1 MKDRYSITSNSDSSS
16 IFNATFIQL
25 FIIQILSMMTF
36 YSLFVI
42 IGPYAVH
49 TYHVSTTIAGLITGM
64 TIISTMVARFS
75 AGIMTA
81 KFSAKKLTI
90 LSMIILVPILLAYQY
105 EGGIIYLLIIRF
117 IQGLAVG
124 LTGTVTNT
132 AVINVIPLARRAE
145 GIAYF
150 SLATI
155 LGTAFGPFLALL
167 IEQHY
172 SYTILFWLE
181 FITGVVALIAS
192 FLIDAKKVTIK
203 ATSTNKKFNLKT
215 LIEPKVL
222 GISLTLGFVTFGYA
236 ALQSELYFYASD
248 LNLVTF
254 ASYFFLV
261 YALAILVSR
270 PLVGRLM
277 DNKNENYVVYPAL
290 IILAIGL
297 FIFGK
302 MSNGWMMLLA
312 AILIGF
318 GFGNFQSAV
327 QSTTTQMVPADR
339 LTQTTATYFI
349 CYEFSL
355 GFGPSIIGFIQPMLG
370 YQNLFIVMAV
380 IALIGIILYYF
391 IHGRKVSTH

>member
-49 TYHVSTTIAGLITGM
+49 TYHVSTTVAGLITGM
-64 TIISTMVARFS
+64 TIIGTMVARFS

-203 ATSTNKKFNLKT
+203 ATSTNNKFNLKT

-236 ALQSELYFYASD
+236 ALQSELDFYASD

-297 FIFGK
+297 FILGK

-327 QSTTTQMVPADR
+327 QSTTTQMVPADL

-391 IHGRKVSTH
+391 IHGRKVSVH

>member
-64 TIISTMVARFS
+64 TIIGTMVARFS

-117 IQGLAVG
+117 IQGLSVG

-181 FITGVVALIAS
+181 FVTGVVTLIAS

-236 ALQSELYFYASD
+236 ALQSELDFYASD

-297 FIFGK
+297 FILGK

-391 IHGRKVSTH
+391 IHGRKVSAH

>member
-1 MKDRYSITSNSDSSS
+1 MTSNSDSSS

-64 TIISTMVARFS
+64 TIIGTMVARFS

-105 EGGIIYLLIIRF
+105 EGRIIYLLIIRF

-181 FITGVVALIAS
+181 FVTGVVALIAS

-236 ALQSELYFYASD
+236 ALQSELDFYASD

-297 FIFGK
+297 FILGK

-391 IHGRKVSTH
+391 IHGRKVSAH

>member
-49 TYHVSTTIAGLITGM
+49 TYHVSTTVAGLITGM
-64 TIISTMVARFS
+64 TIIGTMVARFS
-75 AGIMTA
+75 AGIMTS

-181 FITGVVALIAS
+181 FITGVVALMAS

-203 ATSTNKKFNLKT
+203 ATSTNNKFNLKT

-236 ALQSELYFYASD
+236 ALQSELDFYASD

-297 FIFGK
+297 FILGK

-391 IHGRKVSTH
+391 IHGRKVSVH

>member
-49 TYHVSTTIAGLITGM
+49 TYHVSTTVAGLITGM
-64 TIISTMVARFS
+64 TIIGTMVARFS
-75 AGIMTA
+75 AGIMTS

-105 EGGIIYLLIIRF
+105 EGGITYLLIIRF

-181 FITGVVALIAS
+181 FITGVVALMAS

-203 ATSTNKKFNLKT
+203 ATSTNNKFNLKT

-236 ALQSELYFYASD
+236 ALQSELDFYASD

-297 FIFGK
+297 FILGK

-391 IHGRKVSTH
+391 IHGRKVSVH

>member
-49 TYHVSTTIAGLITGM
+49 TYHVSTTVAGLITGM
-64 TIISTMVARFS
+64 TIIGTMVARFS

-203 ATSTNKKFNLKT
+203 ATSTNNKFNLKT

-236 ALQSELYFYASD
+236 ALQSELDFYASD

-297 FIFGK
+297 FILGK

-327 QSTTTQMVPADR
+327 QSTTTQMVPTDR

-391 IHGRKVSTH
+391 IHGRKVSVH

>member
-1 MKDRYSITSNSDSSS
+1 
-16 IFNATFIQL
+16 
-25 FIIQILSMMTF
+25 MMTF

-64 TIISTMVARFS
+64 TIIGTMVARFS

-181 FITGVVALIAS
+181 FVTGVVALIAS

-203 ATSTNKKFNLKT
+203 ATSTK
-215 LIEPKVL
+215 
-222 GISLTLGFVTFGYA
+222 
-236 ALQSELYFYASD
+236 
-248 LNLVTF
+248 
-254 ASYFFLV
+254 
-261 YALAILVSR
+261 
-270 PLVGRLM
+270 
-277 DNKNENYVVYPAL
+277 
-290 IILAIGL
+290 
-297 FIFGK
+297 
-302 MSNGWMMLLA
+302 
-312 AILIGF
+312 
-318 GFGNFQSAV
+318 
-327 QSTTTQMVPADR
+327 
-339 LTQTTATYFI
+339 
-349 CYEFSL
+349 
-355 GFGPSIIGFIQPMLG
+355 
-370 YQNLFIVMAV
+370 
-380 IALIGIILYYF
+380 
-391 IHGRKVSTH
+391 

>member
-49 TYHVSTTIAGLITGM
+49 TYHVSTTVAGLITGM
-64 TIISTMVARFS
+64 TIIGTMVARFS

-105 EGGIIYLLIIRF
+105 EGGITYLLIIRF

-203 ATSTNKKFNLKT
+203 ATSTNNKFNLKT

-236 ALQSELYFYASD
+236 ALQSELDFYASD

-297 FIFGK
+297 FILGK

-391 IHGRKVSTH
+391 IHGRKVSVH

>member
-1 MKDRYSITSNSDSSS
+1 ML
-16 IFNATFIQL
+16 NATFIQL

-42 IGPYAVH
+42 IGPYSVH
-49 TYHVSTTIAGLITGM
+49 TYHVSTTMAGLITGM
-64 TIISTMVARFS
+64 TIIGTMVARFAS
-75 AGIMTA
+75 GIMTA
-81 KFSAKKLTI
+81 KFSAKTLTI
-90 LSMIILVPILLAYQY
+90 MSMVILVPILLAYQY
-105 EGGIIYLLIIRF
+105 QGGIAFLLLIRF

-132 AVINVIPLARRAE
+132 AVINVIPTARRAE

-155 LGTAFGPFLALL
+155 LGTAFGPFFALL
-167 IEQHY
+167 IEQHA
-172 SYTILFWLE
+172 SYTVLFWIE
-181 FITGVVALIAS
+181 FVVGVIALIAAI
-192 FLIDAKKVTIK
+192 LIDPKKVVIN
-203 ATSTNKKFNLKT
+203 ATPTKQKFSLQT

-236 ALQSELYFYASD
+236 AIQSELDFYASD
-248 LNLVTF
+248 LNLTTF

-261 YALAILVSR
+261 YAFAVLISR
-270 PLVGRLM
+270 PVVGRLM
-277 DNKNENYVVYPAL
+277 DNKNENYVIYPAL
-290 IILAIGL
+290 VILTIGL
-297 FIFGK
+297 LFLAK
-302 MSNGWMMLLA
+302 MSNGWMMMIA

-355 GFGPSIIGFIQPMLG
+355 GFGSSIIGFVQPMLG
-370 YQNLFIVMAV
+370 YQNLFIIMAV
-380 IALIGIILYYF
+380 IAVIGIVLYYF
-391 IHGRKVSTH
+391 IHGRKVSAQ

>member
-49 TYHVSTTIAGLITGM
+49 TYHVSTTVAGLITGM
-64 TIISTMVARFS
+64 TIIGTMVARFS
-75 AGIMTA
+75 AGIMTS

-105 EGGIIYLLIIRF
+105 EGGITYLLIIRF

-203 ATSTNKKFNLKT
+203 ATSTNNKFNLKT

-236 ALQSELYFYASD
+236 ALQSELDFYASD

-297 FIFGK
+297 FILGK

-391 IHGRKVSTH
+391 IHGRKVSAH

>member
-64 TIISTMVARFS
+64 TIIGTMVARFS

-236 ALQSELYFYASD
+236 ALQSELDFYASD

-297 FIFGK
+297 FILGK

-391 IHGRKVSTH
+391 IHGHKVSTH

>member
-1 MKDRYSITSNSDSSS
+1 M
-16 IFNATFIQL
+16 

-64 TIISTMVARFS
+64 TIIGTMVARFS

-105 EGGIIYLLIIRF
+105 EGRIIYLLIIRF

-181 FITGVVALIAS
+181 FVTGVVALIAS

-236 ALQSELYFYASD
+236 ALQSELDFYASD

-297 FIFGK
+297 FILGK

-391 IHGRKVSTH
+391 IHGRKVSAH